1 MIRTRQGPTDNDVNH
16 PHRLSKD
23 DGDGEDDSEDGG
35 NSEGETA
42 AKAATAAGA
51 RVRTTEE
58 EARR

>member
-1 MIRTRQGPTDNDVNH
+1 MDDDVNH

-42 AKAATAAGA
+42 AGVRA
-51 RVRTTEE
+51 RTTEE

>member
-1 MIRTRQGPTDNDVNH
+1 MDDDVNH

-42 AKAATAAGA
+42 AKAATAAGVRA
-51 RVRTTEE
+51 RTTEE